1 MNEIDYFKDFILY
14 SGDVVTDVTTYM
26 SKKILVDSSYI
37 FIENLLFS
45 LSSFIFSVRFGL
57 PCAGLKGKPCNQTLF
72 VLNAISALLKK
83 SLAYRGAEHRTVNI
97 TFSRFT
103 PEVAV
108 IRSQ

>member
-1 MNEIDYFKDFILY
+1 MNNIDYFKDFILY
-14 SGDVVTDVTTYM
+14 SDDVVRPLTCQK
-26 SKKILVDSSYI
+26 SLLVDSSYI
-37 FIENLLFS
+37 VIENLVFS

-57 PCAGLKGKPCNQTLF
+57 PCAGIKGKPCNQTLF